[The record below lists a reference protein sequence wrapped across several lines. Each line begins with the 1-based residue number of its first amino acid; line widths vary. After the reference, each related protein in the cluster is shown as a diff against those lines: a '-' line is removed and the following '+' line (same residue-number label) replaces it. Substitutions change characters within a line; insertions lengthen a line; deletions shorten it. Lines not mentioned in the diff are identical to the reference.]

1 MSEEHSLLAAA
12 AAILGEAEH
21 DHKELLDSV
30 VKTARALFG
39 AAAATVFLFD
49 EHSGELVFEA
59 ISGQGEGQGDG
70 ANGLVGRRFS
80 ASRGIAGWVLSAQEP
95 VMVEDLS
102 TSQVFARDLAETTGY
117 LPQSMMAAPLL
128 HGEVAIGVMEVL
140 DPAPITVS
148 PLVAGDLLTVFAE
161 QAAIA
166 LGVIQRNRSARRI
179 LAYDEGE
186 LADLVALARFIDGLG
201 ADRRAAGASILNS
214 VNRLLAPPC

>member
-1 MSEEHSLLAAA
+1 V
-12 AAILGEAEH
+12 LGEAER

-49 EHSGELVFEA
+49 EQPGELVFEA
-59 ISGQGEGQGDG
+59 IAGEGEGE
-70 ANGLVGRRFS
+70 NGLLGRRFD
-80 ASRGIAGWVLSAQEP
+80 AGRGIAGWVLSAQEP
-95 VMVEDLS
+95 VMVDDLS
-102 TSQVFARDLAETTGY
+102 TNQVFARDLAETTGY

-128 HGEVAIGVMEVL
+128 HGEVAIGVIEVL

-148 PLVAGDLLTVFAE
+148 PLAAGDLLTVFAE

-179 LAYDEGE
+179 LARDEDE
-186 LADLVALARFIDGLG
+186 LADLVALARFIDELG
-201 ADRRAAGASILNS
+201 ADRRAAGASIINS
-214 VNRLLAPPC
+214 VNRLLAPPR

>member
-1 MSEEHSLLAAA
+1 MSDDHCLLAAA
-12 AAILGEAEH
+12 AVLGEAER

-49 EHSGELVFEA
+49 EQSGELVFEA
-59 ISGQGEGQGDG
+59 ISGNGE
-70 ANGLVGRRFS
+70 NGLLGRRFD

-95 VMVEDLS
+95 VVVDDLS

-117 LPQSMMAAPLL
+117 LPRSMMAAPLL
-128 HGEVAIGVMEVL
+128 HGELAIGVMEVL
-140 DPAPITVS
+140 DPAPVTVS

-179 LAYDEGE
+179 LAHDEDE
-186 LADLVALARFIDGLG
+186 LADLVALARFIDELG
-201 ADRRAAGASILNS
+201 ADRRAAGASILTS
-214 VNRLLAPPC
+214 VNRLLAPPA